1 MWMPRSMLA
10 RCVAL
15 SRQLRAKYCRVALS
29 IRLAVA
35 AFEPVLPA
43 THTSMPLSALR
54 ASLLFSRG
62 HAPLTKRGSFK
73 QRDQGVLFGSLST
86 SHRGICGIESER
98 LSTRIG
104 SVPSGWQSCWA
115 ARRSRPLR
123 SGGLGRAWRRTGA
136 SNAGSPRARV
146 VAATPLSMQITR
158 QSESLGG
165 LRARAWRLLRTFDQQ
180 HDAESDL
187 EDMLPVLEEQY
198 IPHAKH
204 DLDREA
210 IDE

>member
-15 SRQLRAKYCRVALS
+15 SRQLRAKYCCVALS

-35 AFEPVLPA
+35 TFEPVLPA

-62 HAPLTKRGSFK
+62 HAPLTKGTRSSKEIKVYCSAATALLTGEYAAS
-73 QRDQGVLFGSLST
+73 RA
-86 SHRGICGIESER
+86 RA
-98 LSTRIG
+98 STRIG

-123 SGGLGRAWRRTGA
+123 SGGLDRAWRRTGA